1 MADVYTCEIL
11 GAIANQPCASV
22 LHFQAAEDSVEDPV
36 VVATELIA
44 AVHGGIVAGT
54 YLKEYLDM
62 TPENYVLKG
71 VRARRINNT
80 GGPNVAQPAD
90 NEPGNRAGNADVSG
104 VGPVILW
111 HCLSDGEKWVTG
123 KLFVPGVSVDDV
135 AENVFSDT
143 LLAACGVFGALFDTP
158 IGAGPHGPFAQVVWS
173 PSAVEPLTII
183 SHSNSLRVGTQ
194 RRRYVPL

>member
-1 MADVYTCEIL
+1 MSDVYTAEIL
-11 GAIANQPCASV
+11 GVIAGQPCASV

-36 VVATELIA
+36 EVATELIA
-44 AVHGGIVAGT
+44 AIHGGIVAGT

-62 TPENYVLKG
+62 VPENYTLKG
-71 VRARRINNT
+71 IRARRINNT
-80 GGPNVAQPAD
+80 GGPNVAMPAN
-90 NEPGNRAGNADVSG
+90 NEAGNRTGNADVSG

-143 LLAACGVFGALFDTP
+143 LLAATGTFGALFDTP
-158 IGAGPHGPFAQVVWS
+158 IGAGPHGPYAQVIWS
-173 PSAVEPLTII
+173 PSQNLPLDII
-183 SHSNSLRVGTQ
+183 SHSNSLKVGTQ